1 MLVILNANDSS
12 KTVTIPTGD
21 AFAVGTKLKSQLS
34 DRELVV
40 TINGIEDLELK
51 CLSGLVLA

>member
-1 MLVILNANDSS
+1 MPMIHQNSHYP
-12 KTVTIPTGD
+12 PTGD